1 MEDVFVHDS
10 GETKPKGT
18 HRAGATDHPIL
29 LEENGGRRLVTIK
42 PKPQQKLAQIHGP
55 ILVCISAERFLNWK
69 KKNVQYYSCEL
80 GFIRG
85 KMRTVSWETAF

>member
-29 LEENGGRRLVTIK
+29 LAENGGRTLVNQTKAPARASIND
-42 PKPQQKLAQIHGP
+42 GP

-69 KKNVQYYSCEL
+69 KKNVQFYSCEL

-85 KMRTVSWETAF
+85 KMRTVS

>member
-29 LEENGGRRLVTIK
+29 LAENGGGDWSIK
-42 PKPQQKLAQIHGP
+42 PKPQQEPA
-55 ILVCISAERFLNWK
+55 
-69 KKNVQYYSCEL
+69 
-80 GFIRG
+80 
-85 KMRTVSWETAF
+85 

>member
-29 LEENGGRRLVTIK
+29 LAENGGRRLVTIK
-42 PKPQQKLAQIHGP
+42 PKPQQKLAQMHGP

-80 GFIRG
+80 GFIWG